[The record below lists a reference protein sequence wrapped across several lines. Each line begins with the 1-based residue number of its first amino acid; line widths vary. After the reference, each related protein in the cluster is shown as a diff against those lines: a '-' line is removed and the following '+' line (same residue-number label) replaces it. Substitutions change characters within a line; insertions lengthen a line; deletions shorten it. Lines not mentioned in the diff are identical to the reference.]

1 MASARRMSGRRSSK
15 PDGSPDGS
23 CGTAVAASI
32 DAPRAISG
40 VNTARGERP
49 VSVASADSRRPID
62 WRTRAMSATTA
73 ESSASAWR
81 RSYSPMMPP
90 SKRSR
95 CSATVSVRDF
105 FVSSSTA
112 ASASAARSLKYALA
126 TSAAT
131 VMRTVSR

>member
-1 MASARRMSGRRSSK
+1 MSGRRSSK
-15 PDGSPDGS
+15 PDGNPDGS

-49 VSVASADSRRPID
+49 VSVASADSSRPIACAHARD
-62 WRTRAMSATTA
+62 VGDDGGKLGLGLAQVVFADDAAVETVALQRDGVGRGLLRLLEHRRQARRRRAAGNTR
-73 ESSASAWR
+73 
-81 RSYSPMMPP
+81 
-90 SKRSR
+90 
-95 CSATVSVRDF
+95 
-105 FVSSSTA
+105 
-112 ASASAARSLKYALA
+112 LA